1 MLLEV
6 KGLDAGYGAVPVLR
20 GIAMQVAQGE
30 VIAVLGANGAGKS
43 TLNRV
48 LSGLMPPWS
57 GLVVHGVLLLACY
70 AVDRRLYP
78 AEGVARWWLGG
89 QGGASTLPE
98 VEAALRQLVARRAL
112 REERLADGTT
122 LYSKNGRPVS
132 SS

>member
-1 MLLEV
+1 MS
-6 KGLDAGYGAVPVLR
+6 DY
-20 GIAMQVAQGE
+20 Q
-30 VIAVLGANGAGKS
+30 N
-43 TLNRV
+43 
-48 LSGLMPPWS
+48 
-57 GLVVHGVLLLACY
+57 LASN
-70 AVDRRLYP
+70 VDLIRAILAHLASHP
-78 AEGVARWWLGG
+78 HAADTAEGVARWWLGG